1 MLLIISPA
9 KKLDFSPIEIKNK
22 LSNPIFQ
29 KDASTLASVASKLSK
44 SELGQLM
51 SISEKLADLNF
62 VACVSGI
69 VVAPF
74 LHNPCQWYQCVVLT
88 H

>member
-1 MLLIISPA
+1 MLLIISPT
-9 KKLDFSPIEIKNK
+9 KKLDFSPLEIKNK

-62 VACVSGI
+62 KRFQNFKTYPEKTLWSEY
-69 VVAPF
+69 
-74 LHNPCQWYQCVVLT
+74 N
-88 H
+88 

>member
-29 KDASTLASVASKLSK
+29 KDASTLASVLYSHGERLLS
-44 SELGQLM
+44 
-51 SISEKLADLNF
+51 IEKWKIFHHHSHENAEM
-62 VACVSGI
+62 
-69 VVAPF
+69 
-74 LHNPCQWYQCVVLT
+74 
-88 H
+88 

>member
-9 KKLDFSPIEIKNK
+9 KKLDFSPVEIKNK

-29 KDASTLASVASKLSK
+29 KDASNLASIASKLSK

-51 SISEKLADLNF
+51 SILMS
-62 VACVSGI
+62 
-69 VVAPF
+69 
-74 LHNPCQWYQCVVLT
+74 
-88 H
+88 

>member
-9 KKLDFSPIEIKNK
+9 KKLDFSPVEIKNK

-29 KDASTLASVASKLSK
+29 NDASTLAVLASKLSK

-62 VACVSGI
+62 STV
-69 VVAPF
+69 
-74 LHNPCQWYQCVVLT
+74 T
-88 H
+88 